1 MGDRLRKK
9 VKSGVAVLASVSG
22 GKVSFMAAV
31 TDDLVSGRNVS
42 AGKIVSEVAKVAGGS
57 GGGKPHL
64 ALAGA
69 KEAGGVKKALDAARN
84 IVKAALGD

>member
-1 MGDRLRKK
+1 MGDQLRKTLAT
-9 VKSGVAVLASVSG
+9 GVAVLASVSG

-31 TDDLVSGRNVS
+31 TDDLVKDRNVS

-69 KEAGGVKKALDAARN
+69 KDPGALNKALDAARD
-84 IVKAALGD
+84 IVSAALET